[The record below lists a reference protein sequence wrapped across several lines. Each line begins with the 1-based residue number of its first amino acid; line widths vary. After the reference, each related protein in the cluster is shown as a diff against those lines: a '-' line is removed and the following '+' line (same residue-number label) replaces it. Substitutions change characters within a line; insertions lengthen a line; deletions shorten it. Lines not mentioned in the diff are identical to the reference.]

1 MASRGAGK
9 TSGKHLPQSGASQT
23 SDLHLSLK
31 GPGCRS
37 DDWWCMSNVRQ
48 ASFLLYKDASQII
61 FKTAF
66 CCCIEAA
73 PQILYVL
80 NDFFRIF
87 LITLWENPQRTVS
100 SRFLK
105 DKNL

>member
-1 MASRGAGK
+1 MASRGAGQ
-9 TSGKHLPQSGASQT
+9 TSGKHLPRSRAGQT
-23 SDLHLSLK
+23 SDLHLPDRAGMQVRCLAVHVKRPAS
-31 GPGCRS
+31 RS
-37 DDWWCMSNVRQ
+37 
-48 ASFLLYKDASQII
+48 YKDAGQNI

-66 CCCIEAA
+66 CCCFEAS
-73 PQILYVL
+73 PLILYVL